1 MGRIFPKCEHCV
13 HKIINMEFSG
23 KINDTGYKFLSPTS
37 ACSLLSILNP
47 MTLPTTPCVEWAA
60 TRRGG
65 SINGHGSIND
75 KDRTFIVTI
84 DCCCRYWVTAVRLP
98 ISSVAFLSL
107 TTLQFRSA
115 LNSRALL
122 RHRVAHNKY
131 SRQQTRHNNE
141 HVCTTIKH
149 NNEHLNTSNS
159 QQWTAAFLTRCTWL
173 ITHLV
178 ITT

>member
-1 MGRIFPKCEHCV
+1 
-13 HKIINMEFSG
+13 MEFGG

-37 ACSLLSILNP
+37 ACSLLSIINP
-47 MTLPTTPCVEWAA
+47 ITLPTSEL
-60 TRRGG
+60 RDGEG
-65 SINGHGSIND
+65 DSINGHGSIKD
-75 KDRTFIVTI
+75 KDRTFIVSI

-141 HVCTTIKH
+141 HVRTTIKH

-159 QQWTAAFLTRCTWL
+159 QQ
-173 ITHLV
+173 
-178 ITT
+178 